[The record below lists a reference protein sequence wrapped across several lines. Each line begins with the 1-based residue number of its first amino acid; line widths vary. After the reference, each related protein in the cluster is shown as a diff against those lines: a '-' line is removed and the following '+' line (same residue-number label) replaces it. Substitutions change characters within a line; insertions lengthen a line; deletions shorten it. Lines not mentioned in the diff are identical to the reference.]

1 MQDTIFIRSCET
13 EDLFLKTIDFE
24 TILADF
30 DGLTFFEIFGDNPD
44 YMELIERQIDLQE
57 LKLKVTRDKSGNQ
70 SDNIIIRRL
79 FWTLGLPV
87 KDVIDDKFY
96 VSRKKGK
103 NGHKIKNVKNILM
116 QKLFDDQG

>member
-103 NGHKIKNVKNILM
+103 GGHKIKNVKNILM